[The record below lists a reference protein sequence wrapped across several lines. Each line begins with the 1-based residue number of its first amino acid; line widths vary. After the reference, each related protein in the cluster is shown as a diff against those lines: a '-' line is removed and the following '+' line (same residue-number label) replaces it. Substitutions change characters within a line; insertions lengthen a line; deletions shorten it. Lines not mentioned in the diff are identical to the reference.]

1 MKFAKTAAL
10 VYLIYSVTTDVA
22 IWSTALY
29 LFLRQQGLTW
39 HDFWRGGASSSATT
53 IILVLL
59 APVYVQNLPLSSLFL
74 TFGANK
80 KNFTSLLRQQQCD
93 DDFLQR
99 CPRHYTRNGVACQVF
114 FARMLQIVYNC
125 TSLRNGDDNCRKL
138 VQMCEKFLTLRPR
151 ARPPEIRWRF
161 LHEERKNHL
170 TPDAVADIMYA

>member
-1 MKFAKTAAL
+1 MKFAKIAAL

-22 IWSTALY
+22 IWSAALY

-53 IILVLL
+53 TCKWCT
-59 APVYVQNLPLSSLFL
+59 ARHY
-74 TFGANK
+74 K
-80 KNFTSLLRQQQCD
+80 QQCD
-93 DDFLQR
+93 DCQVFFAGVDQIKKILTSLAPLVVR
-99 CPRHYTRNGVACQVF
+99 RRSRKAASRHYTRNGVACQVF
-114 FARMLQIVYNC
+114 FARMQQIYYNQ
-125 TSLRNGDDNCRKL
+125 TSLRNGDDNYRKFG
-138 VQMCEKFLTLRPR
+138 QIRKKFLTLRPR